1 MSKIQRL
8 HKAMQAMN
16 AAHKEAKGEVYEII
30 KELITANDTLLDKI
44 ETLETKI
51 KQLESRSGATFTGAG
66 VVIKGELDNNLG
78 LMVEDSLNNSNEPE
92 TVTYTVDPEKVKA
105 KQEEDERMSL
115 VQALVSE
122 KIIRNAHPTQGELQM
137 HRETTKRLAEV
148 VGLLPPK
155 PVTERPETQPILLVA
170 KDSTGSMGA
179 WESYIAQ
186 CVAHWTKLMLEV
198 KHNSTVYAR
207 YVTFN
212 KDGGVEVPFEEC
224 FVKGADGGTLV
235 SPAVKML
242 NTMADDYDY
251 EDGHDVYV
259 LLLSD
264 GDNLQS
270 DNQPMVKQLERL
282 APKTKKLWYVE
293 MNQYNRL
300 SNVLAAFKKE
310 GEFTKPILP
319 NNMSAHIIQGNQK
332 VYTELF
338 EMFKEEK

>member
-1 MSKIQRL
+1 MTTNKIQTL
-8 HKAMQAMN
+8 HKAMQVIN
-16 AAHKEAKGEVYEII
+16 AAHKEAKSEIYVIIDELI
-30 KELITANDTLLDKI
+30 KENATLA
-44 ETLETKI
+44 EMVSMQAEKI
-51 KQLESRSGATFTGAG
+51 KALEARSGSPVTVTGQ
-66 VVIKGELDNNLG
+66 LNL
-78 LMVEDSLNNSNEPE
+78 VDAEDHPIAEPE
-92 TVTYTVDPEKVKA
+92 TVTHTVDPEKVKA
-105 KQEEDERMSL
+105 KQEEDERISL

-207 YVTFN
+207 YITFN

-224 FVKGADGGTLV
+224 FVKGADGGTLI

-300 SNVLAAFKKE
+300 SHVMSAYNKKE
-310 GEFTKPILP
+310 NPDAPTKPE
-319 NNMSAHIIQGNQK
+319 NMSTHIIQGNQK

-338 EMFKEEK
+338 EMFKEE